1 MSPPANT
8 LAQYKH
14 INLVF
19 LHPTPSSGASLQWP
33 HAKSVLPLLPLDM
46 EIEGWDDWAV
56 EGSLLG
62 VLPSCEDIF
71 RT

>member
-1 MSPPANT
+1 
-8 LAQYKH
+8 
-14 INLVF
+14 
-19 LHPTPSSGASLQWP
+19 
-33 HAKSVLPLLPLDM
+33 M
-46 EIEGWDDWAV
+46 EIEGWDDWVV